1 METKYKTQGTDLS
14 EVGGA
19 DSAPDPLVAHLQ
31 QPGQPGRGEAHL
43 GARAAS
49 RRSLVTAHNRYYLL
63 LLPQLI
69 SKCCP
74 PLILAVS
81 GAVAQLADVDALA
94 GAAVELVLAAAV
106 GLGLA
111 LHGGQVA
118 GVAAHLHNM
127 VTVSTS
133 SYHRYLS
140 HLVGEAAVPEAGLG
154 AGALCAA
161 QHGAASLAV
170 LVGLPHHGAG
180 PEAEAELAAD
190 HGGGGEAEAVVTHA
204 APLPPELH
212 LDQVTRHTLPPAPQ
226 PQPLQPSST
235 ARSRPGHPAPTRG
248 QY

>member
-1 METKYKTQGTDLS
+1 METKCKTQGTDLS

-43 GARAAS
+43 GARAAA
-49 RRSLVTAHNRYYLL
+49 RGSLVTARSRSY

-69 SKCCP
+69 SKCP
-74 PLILAVS
+74 PLVLAVG

-170 LVGLPHHGAG
+170 LVCLPHHGAG

-235 ARSRPGHPAPTRG
+235 PGSRPGHPAPTRG